1 MVSASSLL
9 GAAGEHF
16 VMCQL
21 LRRGFIAALAPAGVP
36 NCDIVV
42 TDDIGDRLFAIQVKT
57 RRDLGSDGGWHMGK
71 KHEGLRSATLFY
83 TFLDFGKTPDASPVS
98 FIVPARIVGETLEKT
113 HQAWL
118 GQSGAGGKQRND
130 SDFRRFLPNYDKVG
144 VAELGLGWLD
154 QYREAWEAL
163 RAPAEPAP

>member
-21 LRRGFIAALAPAGVP
+21 LRQELIAALAPAGVP

-42 TDDIGDRLFAIQVKT
+42 TNDIGDRLCAIQVKT
-57 RRDLGSDGGWHMGK
+57 RRALGSDGGWHMGK
-71 KHEGLRSATLFY
+71 KHEQLRSPTLFY
-83 TFLDFGKTPDASPVS
+83 CFIDFGKTPTD
-98 FIVPARIVGETLEKT
+98 VPAAFVVPAAIVGETLEQV

-118 GQSGAGGKQRND
+118 AQPGKGGKSHND
-130 SDFRRFLPNYDKVG
+130 SDFRRFLPDYSHVG
-144 VAELGLGWLD
+144 DLNRGPEWLEK
-154 QYREAWEAL
+154 YREAWHLLKA
-163 RAPAEPAP
+163 